1 MKNAVSKLCPC
12 CKGKPPAEP
21 EYHEEIVK
29 IVFWKEYLDF
39 ERLERE
45 KINRCLLRSHSRH
58 NNQWKQKPCFILAKH
73 IPDVRSLSILS
84 DTS

>member
-29 IVFWKEYLDF
+29 IVFLGKTILRF
-39 ERLERE
+39 ERLEE
-45 KINRCLLRSHSRH
+45 NR
-58 NNQWKQKPCFILAKH
+58 
-73 IPDVRSLSILS
+73 D
-84 DTS
+84 